1 MRIIITIILIVLD
14 IQLIVNEQKE
24 FKEKSIAELTKKEK
38 ELKSNIDAINK
49 QLGNIDALSKKIEK
63 ETEELIKTN
72 KYYKEN
78 TEELFQK
85 IKASI
90 IREKYEEIEELQRNL
105 DELNAYDMGA
115 YPTEFE
121 FEKSETYKEKLKNIK
136 LNQEKILTREKSKS
150 DDTVEIKYKN
160 LQKLV
165 YFAFNIF
172 CDYNLSKLTFKN
184 YPTRINQIESNFI
197 KLIKLSERKVLIP
210 DEYRELKLKEI
221 ESSYGYY
228 KKIEEEKEILR
239 EQREQER
246 ENARAQKELEEKQA
260 KIDKEIEA
268 LNIAKDKI
276 EDKIK
281 LAKDEEIESL
291 KAELE
296 HLRDEI
302 ANFEN
307 EKSDID
313 YRIKNTGAGYVY
325 IISNIGSFGNQ
336 IYKIGVTR
344 RLDPYERIAEL
355 SSASVPFK
363 FDVHAMVFS
372 YQAYQLETEL
382 HRYFDKYRVN
392 KVNNRKEF
400 FNIELDEI
408 KKVLDLHKELTFD
421 YEPNFKAE
429 EFRESVKINGD
440 DPNNIDDYSLKFVKS
455 NSNSTSERVVDKNR
469 KGQDIWKEN

>member
-14 IQLIVNEQKE
+14 IQLIINEQKE
-24 FKEKSIAELTKKEK
+24 LKEKSIAELTKKEK
-38 ELKSNIDAINK
+38 ELKSNIDAFNN

-78 TEELFQK
+78 TEELFQEM
-85 IKASI
+85 KASI

-105 DELNAYDMGA
+105 DELNAYDMGIL
-115 YPTEFE
+115 PTDFE

-136 LNQEKILTREKSKS
+136 LNQEKILTRERSKS
-150 DDTVEIKYKN
+150 NDTVKIKYKN

-184 YPTRINQIESNFI
+184 YPTRINQIESNFT
-197 KLIKLSERKVLIP
+197 KLIKLSEYKVLIP
-210 DEYRELKLKEI
+210 DEYKELKLKEI

-268 LNIAKDKI
+268 LSIAKDKI

-281 LAKDEEIESL
+281 HAKDEEIEKL

-296 HLRDEI
+296 HLRNEI
-302 ANFEN
+302 ADFEN

-344 RLDPYERIAEL
+344 RLDPYQRIAEL

-363 FDVHAMVFS
+363 FDVHAMIFS
-372 YQAYQLETEL
+372 FQAYQLETEL

-392 KVNNRKEF
+392 KVNSRKEF

-421 YEPNFKAE
+421 YDPDFKAE
-429 EFRESVKINGD
+429 EFRESVKIDGGD
-440 DPNNIDDYSLKFVKS
+440 PDDIDGFALKFVKP
-455 NSNSTSERVVDKNR
+455 NSNTTPERVIDKNR

>member
-85 IKASI
+85 MKASI

-136 LNQEKILTREKSKS
+136 LIQEKILTREKSKS

-197 KLIKLSERKVLIP
+197 KLIKLSEWKVLIP
-210 DEYRELKLKEI
+210 DEYKELKLKEI

-260 KIDKEIEA
+260 KINKEIEA

-307 EKSDID
+307 EKLDID

-325 IISNIGSFGNQ
+325 IISNVGSFGNNV
-336 IYKIGVTR
+336 YKIGVTR
-344 RLDPYERIAEL
+344 RLEPEDRIAEL
-355 SSASVPFK
+355 SNASVPFK
-363 FDVHAMVFS
+363 FDIHAMIFS
-372 YQAYQLETEL
+372 KQAYQLETEL
-382 HRYFDKYRVN
+382 HRYFDEYRVN

-400 FNIELDEI
+400 FNIELSEI
-408 KKVLDLHKELTFD
+408 KKVVDMHKELSFE
-421 YEPNFKAE
+421 YNPNFKAE
-429 EFRESVKINGD
+429 EFRESIKIRGGD
-440 DPNNIDDYSLKFVKS
+440 PDDIDKFSLRLEKEIPS
-455 NSNSTSERVVDKNR
+455 NDKEVVLA
-469 KGQDIWKEN
+469 

>member
-14 IQLIVNEQKE
+14 IQLIINEQKE
-24 FKEKSIAELTKKEK
+24 LKEKNIAELTKKEK
-38 ELKSNIDAINK
+38 ELKSNIDAFNK
-49 QLGNIDALSKKIEK
+49 QLGNIDALTKKIEK

-78 TEELFQK
+78 TEELFQEM
-85 IKASI
+85 KASI

-105 DELNAYDMGA
+105 DELNAYDMGIL
-115 YPTEFE
+115 PTDFE

-136 LNQEKILTREKSKS
+136 LNQEKILSREKSKNN
-150 DDTVEIKYKN
+150 DTVKIKYNN

-184 YPTRINQIESNFI
+184 YPTRINQIESNFT
-197 KLIKLSERKVLIP
+197 KLIRLSEYKVLIP
-210 DEYRELKLKEI
+210 DEYKELKLKEI

-246 ENARAQKELEEKQA
+246 ENARAQRELEEKQA
-260 KIDKEIEA
+260 KIDKEIEV
-268 LNIAKDKI
+268 LSIAKDKI

-281 LAKDEEIESL
+281 HAKDEEIEKL

-296 HLRDEI
+296 HLRNEI

-325 IISNIGSFGNQ
+325 IISNVGSFGNNV
-336 IYKIGVTR
+336 YKIGVTR
-344 RLDPYERIAEL
+344 RLKPEERIAEL

-363 FDVHAMVFS
+363 FDIHAMIFS
-372 YQAYQLETEL
+372 LQAYQLESEL
-382 HRYFDKYRVN
+382 HKYFDEYRVN
-392 KVNNRKEF
+392 KVNSRKEF
-400 FNIELDEI
+400 FNIELSEI
-408 KKVLDLHKELTFD
+408 KKVVDMHKELSFD
-421 YEPNFKAE
+421 YDPNFKAE
-429 EFRESVKINGD
+429 EFRESVKIDGGD
-440 DPNNIDDYSLKFVKS
+440 PDDIDGFALKFIKP
-455 NSNSTSERVVDKNR
+455 NSNSTPEKVIDKNR

>member
-1 MRIIITIILIVLD
+1 MRIIIAIILIILD
-14 IQLIVNEQKE
+14 IQLIMNEQKE
-24 FKEKSIAELTKKEK
+24 LKEKSIAELTKKEK
-38 ELKSNIDAINK
+38 ELKSNVDVLNK
-49 QLGNIDALSKKIEK
+49 QLGNIDTLSKKIEK

-78 TEELFQK
+78 TEELFQE

-90 IREKYEEIEELQRNL
+90 IREKHEEIEELQRTL
-105 DELNAYDMGA
+105 DELNAYNMGML
-115 YPTEFE
+115 PTEFE

-136 LNQEKILTREKSKS
+136 LNQEKILTREKIKNNDSV
-150 DDTVEIKYKN
+150 TIKYKN
-160 LQKLV
+160 LQNLV

-197 KLIKLSERKVLIP
+197 KLVKLSEYKVFIP
-210 DEYRELKLKEI
+210 DEYKELKLKEI

-246 ENARAQKELEEKQA
+246 ENARAQRELEEKQA

-268 LNIAKDKI
+268 LTIAKDKI

-281 LAKDEEIESL
+281 LAKDEEIEKL

-302 ANFEN
+302 TNLEN
-307 EKSDID
+307 EKSDIN

-325 IISNIGSFGNQ
+325 IISNVGSFGNNV
-336 IYKIGVTR
+336 YKIGVTR
-344 RLDPYERIAEL
+344 RLKPEERIAEL

-363 FDVHAMVFS
+363 FDIHAMIFS
-372 YQAYQLETEL
+372 LQAYQLESEL
-382 HRYFDKYRVN
+382 HKYFDEYRVN

-400 FNIELDEI
+400 FNIELSEI
-408 KKVLDLHKELTFD
+408 KKVVDMHKELSFN
-421 YEPNFKAE
+421 YNPNFEAE
-429 EFRESVKINGD
+429 EFRESVKIDGG
-440 DPNNIDDYSLKFVKS
+440 DPNDIDGFALKFIKP
-455 NSNSTSERVVDKNR
+455 NSNSTPEKVIDKNR
-469 KGQDIWKEN
+469 KGQDI

>member
-14 IQLIVNEQKE
+14 IQLIINEQKE
-24 FKEKSIAELTKKEK
+24 LKEKNIAELTKKEK
-38 ELKSNIDAINK
+38 ELKSNIDAFNK
-49 QLGNIDALSKKIEK
+49 QLGNIDALTKKIEK

-78 TEELFQK
+78 TEELFQEM
-85 IKASI
+85 KASI

-105 DELNAYDMGA
+105 DELNAYDMGIL
-115 YPTEFE
+115 PTDFE

-136 LNQEKILTREKSKS
+136 LNQEKILSREKSKNN
-150 DDTVEIKYKN
+150 DTVKIKYNN

-184 YPTRINQIESNFI
+184 YPTRINQIESNFT
-197 KLIKLSERKVLIP
+197 KLIRLSEYKVLIP
-210 DEYRELKLKEI
+210 DEYKELKLKEI

-246 ENARAQKELEEKQA
+246 ENARAQRELEEKQA
-260 KIDKEIEA
+260 KIDKEIEV
-268 LNIAKDKI
+268 LSIAKDKI

-281 LAKDEEIESL
+281 HAKDEEIEKL

-296 HLRDEI
+296 HLRNEI

-325 IISNIGSFGNQ
+325 IISNVGSFGNNV
-336 IYKIGVTR
+336 YKIGVTR
-344 RLDPYERIAEL
+344 RLKPEERIAEL

-363 FDVHAMVFS
+363 FDIHAMIFS
-372 YQAYQLETEL
+372 LQAYQLESEL
-382 HRYFDKYRVN
+382 HKYFDEYRVN
-392 KVNNRKEF
+392 KVNSRKEF
-400 FNIELDEI
+400 FNIELSEI
-408 KKVLDLHKELTFD
+408 KKVVDMHKELSFD
-421 YEPNFKAE
+421 YDPNFKAE
-429 EFRESVKINGD
+429 EFRESVKIDGGD
-440 DPNNIDDYSLKFVKS
+440 PDDIDGFALKFIKP
-455 NSNSTSERVVDKNR
+455 NSNSTPEKVIDKNR
-469 KGQDIWKEN
+469 KGQDI

>member
-14 IQLIVNEQKE
+14 IRLIINEQKE
-24 FKEKSIAELTKKEK
+24 IKEKSITELTKKEK
-38 ELKSNIDAINK
+38 ELKSSVDVINK
-49 QLGNIDALSKKIEK
+49 QLENIDTLSKKIEK

-72 KYYKEN
+72 KHYKDN
-78 TEELFQK
+78 TEELFQEM
-85 IKASI
+85 KAAI
-90 IREKYEEIEELQRNL
+90 IREKYEEIEELQRKI
-105 DELNAYDMGA
+105 DKLNAYDMGVL
-115 YPTEFE
+115 PTEFE

-136 LNQEKILTREKSKS
+136 LNQEKILNKDKSKS
-150 DDTVEIKYKN
+150 DDTITIKYKN

-165 YFAFNIF
+165 YFAFNVF

-184 YPTRINQIESNFI
+184 YPTRINQIESNFT
-197 KLIKLSERKVLIP
+197 KLVKLSEYKVLIP
-210 DEYRELKLKEI
+210 DEYKELKLKEI

-246 ENARAQKELEEKQA
+246 ENARAQRELEEKQA
-260 KIDKEIEA
+260 KIDKEIKA

-281 LAKDEEIESL
+281 LAKDEEIEKL
-291 KAELE
+291 KSELE

-313 YRIKNTGAGYVY
+313 YRIQNAGAGYVY

-363 FDVHAMVFS
+363 FDVHAMIFS
-372 YQAYQLETEL
+372 YQAYQLENEL
-382 HRYFDKYRVN
+382 HRYFDKHRVN

-421 YEPNFKAE
+421 YDPNFKAE
-429 EFRESVKINGD
+429 EFRESVKIDGGN
-440 DPNNIDDYSLKFVKS
+440 PNDIEDFSLKFEKS
-455 NSNSTSERVVDKNR
+455 NLISTSEKIVDKNSE
-469 KGQDIWKEN
+469 GQDIWKGS

>member
-14 IQLIVNEQKE
+14 IQLIINEQKE
-24 FKEKSIAELTKKEK
+24 LKEKSIAELTKKEK
-38 ELKSNIDAINK
+38 ELKSNIDAFNK

-63 ETEELIKTN
+63 ETEELIRTN

-78 TEELFQK
+78 TEELFQEM
-85 IKASI
+85 KASI

-105 DELNAYDMGA
+105 DELNAYDMGIL
-115 YPTEFE
+115 PTDFE

-136 LNQEKILTREKSKS
+136 LNQEKIITREKSKS
-150 DDTVEIKYKN
+150 DDTVKIKYKN

-165 YFAFNIF
+165 YFAFNIY

-184 YPTRINQIESNFI
+184 YPTRINQIESNFT
-197 KLIKLSERKVLIP
+197 KLVKLSEYKVLIP
-210 DEYRELKLKEI
+210 DEYKELKLKEI

-228 KKIEEEKEILR
+228 KKIEEEREILR

-246 ENARAQKELEEKQA
+246 ENARAQRELEEKQA

-268 LNIAKDKI
+268 LSIAKDKI

-281 LAKDEEIESL
+281 HAKDEEIEKL

-296 HLRDEI
+296 HLRNEI
-302 ANFEN
+302 ADFEN

-344 RLDPYERIAEL
+344 RLDPYQRIAEL

-363 FDVHAMVFS
+363 FDVHAMIFS
-372 YQAYQLETEL
+372 FQAYQLETEL

-392 KVNNRKEF
+392 KVNSRKEF

-429 EFRESVKINGD
+429 EFRESVKIDGGD
-440 DPNNIDDYSLKFVKS
+440 PDDIDGFALKFVKP
-455 NSNSTSERVVDKNR
+455 NSNSTPEKVIDNNR
-469 KGQDIWKEN
+469 KGQDI

>member
-14 IQLIVNEQKE
+14 IQLIINEQKE
-24 FKEKSIAELTKKEK
+24 LKEKSIAELTKKEK
-38 ELKSNIDAINK
+38 ELKSNIDAFNN

-78 TEELFQK
+78 TEELFQEM
-85 IKASI
+85 KASI

-105 DELNAYDMGA
+105 DELNAYDMGIL
-115 YPTEFE
+115 PTDFE

-136 LNQEKILTREKSKS
+136 LNQEKILTRERSKS
-150 DDTVEIKYKN
+150 NDTVKIKYKN

-184 YPTRINQIESNFI
+184 YPTRINQIESNFT
-197 KLIKLSERKVLIP
+197 KLIKLSEYKVLIP
-210 DEYRELKLKEI
+210 DEYKELKLKEI

-246 ENARAQKELEEKQA
+246 ENARAQRELEEKQA
-260 KIDKEIEA
+260 KIDKEIDA
-268 LNIAKDKI
+268 LNIAKDKL

-281 LAKDEEIESL
+281 LAKDEEIEKL

-313 YRIKNTGAGYVY
+313 YRIENTGAGYVY

-344 RLDPYERIAEL
+344 RLDPYQRIAEL

-363 FDVHAMVFS
+363 FDVHAMIFS

-382 HRYFDKYRVN
+382 HRYFDKHRVN

-429 EFRESVKINGD
+429 EFRESVKIDGG
-440 DPNNIDDYSLKFVKS
+440 DPNDIDNFSLKLEKS
-455 NSNSTSERVVDKNR
+455 NSNSTLETMIDKSR
-469 KGQDIWKEN
+469 KGKNIWKEN

>member
-14 IQLIVNEQKE
+14 IQLIINEQKE
-24 FKEKSIAELTKKEK
+24 LKEKSIAELTKKEK
-38 ELKSNIDAINK
+38 ELKSNIDAFNN

-78 TEELFQK
+78 TEELFQEM
-85 IKASI
+85 KASI

-105 DELNAYDMGA
+105 DELNAYDMGIL
-115 YPTEFE
+115 PTDFE

-136 LNQEKILTREKSKS
+136 LNQEKILTRERSKS
-150 DDTVEIKYKN
+150 NDTVKIKYKN

-184 YPTRINQIESNFI
+184 YPTRINQIESNFT
-197 KLIKLSERKVLIP
+197 KLIKLSEYKVLIP
-210 DEYRELKLKEI
+210 DEYKELKLKEI

-246 ENARAQKELEEKQA
+246 ENARAQRELEEKQA
-260 KIDKEIEA
+260 KIDKEIDA
-268 LNIAKDKI
+268 LNIAKDKL

-281 LAKDEEIESL
+281 LAKDEEIEKL

-313 YRIKNTGAGYVY
+313 YRIENTGAGYVY

-344 RLDPYERIAEL
+344 RLDPYQRIAEL

-363 FDVHAMVFS
+363 FDVHAMIFS

-382 HRYFDKYRVN
+382 HRYFDKHRVN

-429 EFRESVKINGD
+429 EFRESVKIDGG
-440 DPNNIDDYSLKFVKS
+440 DPNDIDNFSLKLEKS
-455 NSNSTSERVVDKNR
+455 NSNSTLETMIDKSR
-469 KGQDIWKEN
+469 KGKNI

>member
-14 IQLIVNEQKE
+14 IRLIINEQKE
-24 FKEKSIAELTKKEK
+24 LKEKSIAELTKKEK
-38 ELKSNIDAINK
+38 ELKSNIDAFNK

-72 KYYKEN
+72 EYYKEN
-78 TEELFQK
+78 TEELFQEV
-85 IKASI
+85 KASI

-105 DELNAYDMGA
+105 DELNAYDMGIL
-115 YPTEFE
+115 PTDFE

-136 LNQEKILTREKSKS
+136 LNQEKILTRERSKS
-150 DDTVEIKYKN
+150 NDTVKIKYKN

-184 YPTRINQIESNFI
+184 YPTRINQIESNFT
-197 KLIKLSERKVLIP
+197 KLIKLSEYKVLIP
-210 DEYRELKLKEI
+210 DEYKELKLKEI

-268 LNIAKDKI
+268 LSIAKDKI

-281 LAKDEEIESL
+281 HAKDEEIEKL

-296 HLRDEI
+296 HLRNEI
-302 ANFEN
+302 ADFEN

-344 RLDPYERIAEL
+344 RLDPYQRIAEL

-363 FDVHAMVFS
+363 FDVHAMIFS
-372 YQAYQLETEL
+372 FQAYQLETEL

-392 KVNNRKEF
+392 KVNSRKEF
-400 FNIELDEI
+400 FNIELYEI

-421 YEPNFKAE
+421 YDPDFKAE
-429 EFRESVKINGD
+429 EFRESVKIDGGD
-440 DPNNIDDYSLKFVKS
+440 PYDIDGFALKFVKP
-455 NSNSTSERVVDKNR
+455 NSNTTPERVIDKNR